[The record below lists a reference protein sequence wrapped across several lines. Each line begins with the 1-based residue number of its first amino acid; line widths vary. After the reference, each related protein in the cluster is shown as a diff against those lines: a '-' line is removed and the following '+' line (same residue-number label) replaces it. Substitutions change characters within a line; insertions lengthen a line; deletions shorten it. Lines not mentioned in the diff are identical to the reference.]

1 MDLRHRPRYHL
12 ASLANFMNDPTGLLH
27 WKGHYHLLY
36 QHNPH
41 GAVSAYKHK
50 GHAVS
55 DDLVHWVHLPVALAP
70 TPGGPDQEHCATGCL
85 VEDAG
90 VPTLVYSA
98 FASLDPLQES
108 VCLARSY
115 DDLLTWQKDARNPV
129 LAGPPAGLDLTGF
142 RDPCVWKEGATWYMA
157 LGSGIRG
164 LGGAVLLYRSA
175 DLVQW
180 EYLQP
185 ALVGD
190 GREAGTM
197 WECPNLFGLDGRHV
211 LIVSSL
217 PARRCLYFTG
227 TYRELQFVPEAKG
240 VVDWGGCF
248 YAPQT
253 LLDAQGRR
261 IMFGWLQE
269 ARGAEAQELA
279 GWSGMMS
286 LPQVL
291 SLEPGGELVARPA
304 PEVEAL
310 RGAHLGFGSVAL
322 GEGLWELPGVRGE
335 ALEIVARFDP
345 GSAAELG
352 LRLRRSPGGEEE
364 TVIGFSRQSGTLA
377 VDRRRSSLGHSVALD
392 VREMP
397 LTLRPGEPLEL
408 RIFLDGSALE
418 MYVNRR
424 HYWAARI
431 YPSRDDALGVAAYA
445 AGGTARLLA
454 LDVWEMESIWRPFVA

>member
-1 MDLRHRPRYHL
+1 MDLRHRPRYHFT
-12 ASLANFMNDPTGLLH
+12 SLANFMNDPTGLMQ
-27 WKGHYHLLY
+27 WKGRYHLLY

-55 DDLVHWVHLPVALAP
+55 NDLVHWVHLPIALAP

-85 VEDAG
+85 VDDG
-90 VPTLVYSA
+90 GTPTLVYSA
-98 FASLDPLQES
+98 FASVKPLKES
-108 VCLARSY
+108 LCLARSF
-115 DDLLTWQKDARNPV
+115 DDLLTWQKDPRNPV
-129 LAGPPAGLDLTGF
+129 LAGPPAELEVTGF

-157 LGSGIRG
+157 LGSGLRG

-175 DLVQW
+175 DLVHW

-185 ALVGD
+185 TLVGD
-190 GREAGTM
+190 ARETGIM
-197 WECPNLFGLDGRHV
+197 WECPNLFPLDGRHV

-217 PARRCLYFTG
+217 PGRRCLYFTG
-227 TYRELQFVPEAKG
+227 TYRDLQFVPEAKG
-240 VVDWGGCF
+240 TVDWGDCF

-253 LLDAQGRR
+253 FEDAQGRR
-261 IMFGWLQE
+261 LMFGWLQE
-269 ARGAEAQELA
+269 GRSAEAQERA
-279 GWSGMMS
+279 GWSGIMS

-291 SLEPGGELVARPA
+291 ALTADGALVARPA

-310 RGAHLGFGSVAL
+310 RMAHRRFEGVAL
-322 GEGLWELPGVRGE
+322 GEGLWSPEEVRGE
-335 ALEIVARFDP
+335 ALEVVASIEVGD
-345 GSAAELG
+345 AAEVG

-364 TVIGFSRQSGTLA
+364 TVIAYSRQRGTLA
-377 VDRRRSSLGHSVALD
+377 VDRQRSSLSPGVALD

-397 LTLRPGEPLEL
+397 LALQPSERLEL

-418 MYVNRR
+418 MFVNGR

-431 YPSRDDALGVAAYA
+431 YPSRDDALGMACYA
-445 AGGTARLLA
+445 LGGTARLA
-454 LDVWEMESIWRPFVA
+454 KLDVWEMDSIWRPYVA